1 MKADHKFYKQHG
13 IYDFPPEETRHHL
26 EDAPCG
32 ALMAVPAI
40 QKKAKGKMTE
50 AMVAPYEKVIAQAK
64 ESEAK

>member
-1 MKADHKFYKQHG
+1 MGFV
-13 IYDFPPEETRHHL
+13 
-26 EDAPCG
+26 G
-32 ALMAVPAI
+32 ALIAVPAI